1 MRATMETEKNGF
13 VKYHLPCPLC
23 SSSDAVSVNKD
34 GSAYCFSCQEYI
46 KEYNMETTEIQST
59 NSKNEYEVSDYLKQ
73 SNYAE
78 IIDRNIR
85 EQTCKRYGVTVKMD
99 SVGNIT
105 NHYYPYHDKQGAK
118 IATKT
123 RYTKLKEFSLQ
134 GNTKLSGLFGEHLF
148 NKNKYIIITEGE
160 LDCLS
165 AYQMFKT
172 DRYETP
178 VVSIKNGI
186 TSAVKDIK
194 GSLDWLEQFDNVII
208 NFDNDEQGREGA
220 LKVAELFS
228 PGKCKILHLPNEY
241 KDASDCLSK
250 NKIQVY
256 TKAFWDAKLY
266 APDGIINANIL
277 FDEITKPTL
286 KSFVQYPFEGI
297 NKLTYGIRPAELIT
311 FTAGSGLGKTQ
322 VMREIVHHMIKS
334 TKDNI
339 GLLMLE
345 ETPVIT
351 SKGLMSVEANQRLHL
366 PDVHVSKEEMK
377 TYFDATVGTGRVFM
391 FDHFGSNSIDNIVSR
406 VRYLAKGLDCK
417 YIIIDHVSII
427 VSDQSHGDERRALDE
442 IMTRLRTLVQETGV
456 SMIVVS
462 HLRRPDG
469 KGHEEGAATSLSQLR
484 GSASIGQLSDM
495 VIGLERDAQ
504 NDDPEIRNTTRVRV
518 LKNRFAGLTGPC
530 CNLQYD
536 VDTGRLKEVNL
547 DDI

>member
-1 MRATMETEKNGF
+1 METEKNGF

-85 EQTCKRYGVTVKMD
+85 EQTCKRYGVQVKMD

-134 GNTKLSGLFGEHLF
+134 GNTKLAGLFGEHLF

-172 DRYETP
+172 DRYETT
-178 VVSIKNGI
+178 VLSIKNGI

-228 PGKCKILHLPNEY
+228 PGKCKILHLPEGY

-250 NKIQVY
+250 NKIQIY

-297 NKLTYGIRPAELIT
+297 NKLTYGIRPSELIT

>member
-1 MRATMETEKNGF
+1 MENINKNGF

-23 SSSDAVSVNKD
+23 ESTDAVSLNKD
-34 GSAYCFSCQEYI
+34 GSAYCFSCQQYI
-46 KEYNMETTEIQST
+46 REYNMETNHETT
-59 NSKNEYEVSDYLKQ
+59 NRVNEYQVKDFLKE

-78 IIDRNIR
+78 IIDRNIK
-85 EQTCKRYGVTVKMD
+85 EDTCKKYGVTVKMD
-99 SVGNIT
+99 SVGSIT
-105 NHYYPYHDKQGAK
+105 HHYYPYHDKQGAK

-123 RYTKLKEFSLQ
+123 RYTKLKEFSIQ
-134 GNTKLSGLFGEHLF
+134 GNTKNSGLFGENLF
-148 NKNKYIIITEGE
+148 SKNKYIIITEGE

-172 DRYETP
+172 DRYDTP

-194 GSLDWLEQFDNVII
+194 GSLEWLESNFDNIII
-208 NFDNDEQGREGA
+208 NFDNDKHGQEGA

-228 PGKCKILHLPNEY
+228 PGKCKIMYLPEEY
-241 KDASDCLSK
+241 KDASDCLTK
-250 NKIQVY
+250 NKIQIY

-266 APDGIINANIL
+266 APDGIINANVL
-277 FDEITKPTL
+277 FEEIAKPTTRA
-286 KSFVQYPFEGI
+286 FVQYPFEGM
-297 NKLTYGIRPAELIT
+297 NKLTYGIRPSELVT

-322 VMREIVHHMIKS
+322 VMREVVYHMLKS
-334 TKDNI
+334 TEDNI

-351 SKGLMSVEANQRLHL
+351 SKGLMSIEANQRLHL
-366 PDVHVSKEEMK
+366 PDVHVSKEELK
-377 TYFDATVGTGRVFM
+377 TYFDATVGTGRIYM

-530 CNLQYD
+530 CDLRYD
-536 VDTGRLKEVNL
+536 IDTGRLKEVKV
-547 DDI
+547 DDL

>member
-1 MRATMETEKNGF
+1 METEKNGF

-23 SSSDAVSVNKD
+23 PSSDAVSLNKD
-34 GSAYCFSCQEYI
+34 GSAFCFSCQQYI

-59 NSKNEYEVSDYLKQ
+59 NSRTEYEVSDYLKQ

-85 EQTCKRYGVTVKMD
+85 EQTCKRYGVQVKMD

-134 GNTKLSGLFGEHLF
+134 GNTKLAGLFGEHLF

-228 PGKCKILHLPNEY
+228 PGKCKILNLPNEY

-297 NKLTYGIRPAELIT
+297 NKLTYGIRPSELIT

>member
-1 MRATMETEKNGF
+1 MEDINKNGF

-23 SSSDAVSVNKD
+23 ESTDAVSLNKD
-34 GSAYCFSCQEYI
+34 GSAYCFSCQQYI
-46 KEYNMETTEIQST
+46 REYNMETNHETT
-59 NSKNEYEVSDYLKQ
+59 NRVNEYQVKDFLKE

-78 IIDRNIR
+78 IIDRNIK
-85 EQTCKRYGVTVKMD
+85 EDTCKKYGVTVKMD
-99 SVGNIT
+99 SVGSIT
-105 NHYYPYHDKQGAK
+105 HHYYPYHDKQGAK

-123 RYTKLKEFSLQ
+123 RYTKLKEFSIQ
-134 GNTKLSGLFGEHLF
+134 GNTKNSGLFGENLF
-148 NKNKYIIITEGE
+148 SKNKYIIITEGE

-172 DRYETP
+172 DRYDTP

-186 TSAVKDIK
+186 TSAVKDVK
-194 GSLDWLEQFDNVII
+194 GSLEWLESNFDNIII
-208 NFDNDEQGREGA
+208 NFDNDKHGQEGA

-228 PGKCKILHLPNEY
+228 PGKCKIMYLPEEY
-241 KDASDCLSK
+241 KDASDCLTK
-250 NKIQVY
+250 NKIQIY

-266 APDGIINANIL
+266 APDGIINANVL
-277 FDEITKPTL
+277 FEEIAKPTTRA
-286 KSFVQYPFEGI
+286 FVQYPFEGM
-297 NKLTYGIRPAELIT
+297 NKLTYGIRPSELVT

-322 VMREIVHHMIKS
+322 VMREVVYHMLKS
-334 TKDNI
+334 TEDNI

-351 SKGLMSVEANQRLHL
+351 SKGLMSIEANQRLHL
-366 PDVHVSKEEMK
+366 PDVHVSKEELK
-377 TYFDATVGTGRVFM
+377 TYFDATVGTGRIYM

-530 CNLQYD
+530 CDLRYD
-536 VDTGRLKEVNL
+536 IDTGRLKEVKV
-547 DDI
+547 DDL

>member
-1 MRATMETEKNGF
+1 MEETNHNGF

-23 SSSDAVSVNKD
+23 SSSDAVSMNKD
-34 GSAYCFSCQEYI
+34 GSAYCFSCQQYI
-46 KEYNMETTEIQST
+46 KEYNMETNYETT
-59 NSKNEYEVSDYLKQ
+59 NKVNQYQVKDFLND

-78 IIDRNIR
+78 IIDRNIS
-85 EQTCKRYGVTVKMD
+85 EDTCKKYGVTVKMD
-99 SVGNIT
+99 SLGSIT
-105 NHYYPYHDKQGAK
+105 HHYYPYHDKQGAK
-118 IATKT
+118 VATKT
-123 RYTKLKEFSLQ
+123 RYTKLKEFSIQ
-134 GNTKLSGLFGEHLF
+134 GNTKDSGLFGEHLF
-148 NKNKYIIITEGE
+148 SKNKFIIITEGE

-172 DRYETP
+172 NKYDTP

-194 GSLDWLEQFDNVII
+194 NSLDYLEQFENVIL
-208 NFDNDEQGREGA
+208 NFDNDKHGQEGA

-228 PGKCKILHLPNEY
+228 PGKCKIMNLPQEF

-266 APDGIINANIL
+266 APDGIINANVL
-277 FDEITKPTL
+277 FEEIAKPTARA
-286 KSFVQYPFEGI
+286 FVQYPFEGM
-297 NKLTYGIRPAELIT
+297 NKITYGIRPSELVT

-322 VMREIVHHMIKS
+322 VMREVVYNILK
-334 TKDNI
+334 TTTDNI

-351 SKGLMSVEANQRLHL
+351 SKGLMSIEANQRLHL
-366 PDVHVSKEEMK
+366 PDVHVSKEELR
-377 TYFDATVGTGRVFM
+377 TYFDATVGTGRIFM

-417 YIIIDHVSII
+417 YVVIDHVSII

-442 IMTRLRTLVQETGV
+442 IMTRLRTLVQETGLA
-456 SMIVVS
+456 MIVVS

-504 NDDPEIRNTTRVRV
+504 NDDPQIRNTTRVRV
-518 LKNRFAGLTGPC
+518 LKNRFSGLTGPC
-530 CNLQYD
+530 CDLQYD
-536 VDTGRLKEVNL
+536 IETGRLKEVKL